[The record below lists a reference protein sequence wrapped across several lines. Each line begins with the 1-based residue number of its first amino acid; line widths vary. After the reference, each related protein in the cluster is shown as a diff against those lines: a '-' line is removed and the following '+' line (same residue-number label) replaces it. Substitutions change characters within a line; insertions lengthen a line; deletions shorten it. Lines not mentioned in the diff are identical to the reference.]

1 MFIPKKPQEEVIIC
15 SGLLRTFLVEWGKG
29 KKKKKSFMTR
39 RRVRVRIWGLCL
51 DCRSKE
57 DQARDMENRMCPMFG
72 SVP

>member
-1 MFIPKKPQEEVIIC
+1 ML
-15 SGLLRTFLVEWGKG
+15 GLAQDLFGGVGKRE
-29 KKKKKSFMTR
+29 KKKKSFMTR

-57 DQARDMENRMCPMFG
+57 DQARDMENRMCPIFG